1 MKKFLGIAA
10 LLAIPLALA
19 FYAGVFSTAF
29 NTNLCYSDVLDKL
42 AAKAQAAAASGDSVQ
57 MAHYARLMKS
67 LPLAGYESQCER
79 IRAAVEADLAS
90 PQTNNTL
97 RPANQ

>member
-10 LLAIPLALA
+10 LLVIPLAVA

-42 AAKAQAAAASGDSVQ
+42 ADKAQAAAASGDSVQ
-57 MAHYARLMKS
+57 IAHYARLMKS

-79 IRAAVEADLAS
+79 IRAVVDVDLAS
-90 PQTNNTL
+90 LQMKNKL

>member
-10 LLAIPLALA
+10 LLVIPVTGA
-19 FYAGVFSTAF
+19 FHAGAFSTAF

-42 AAKAQAAAASGDSVQ
+42 ADKAQAAAASGDSVRI
-57 MAHYARLMKS
+57 AHYARLMKS

-79 IRAAVEADLAS
+79 IRAVVDADFAS
-90 PQTNNTL
+90 PQIKNKL
-97 RPANQ
+97 QPAN